1 MRPRDRT
8 KSTLSWKLES
18 IWHRKIRIKS
28 HKPKQIF
35 SSRVYRWQKK
45 KFWQNIQYSHRICSR
60 KCNKLEMITR
70 IKWWLTKT
78 TKVMKINNMRTLR
91 NKKISILIVRAQQ
104 LKHTVLSKS
113 TLQIKLLS
121 TKNSS
126 YPTKTPKNSKFLLT
140 SNKIKSNQV
149 LTHMA
154 PNQWRAS
161 IPKNNIIRKAQ
172 SMDPMRSL
180 LYKRWTRLSAQ
191 LKKK

>member
-1 MRPRDRT
+1 MR
-8 KSTLSWKLES
+8 
-18 IWHRKIRIKS
+18 IRS
-28 HKPKQIF
+28 H
-35 SSRVYRWQKK
+35 
-45 KFWQNIQYSHRICSR
+45 
-60 KCNKLEMITR
+60 M
-70 IKWWLTKT
+70 KT
-78 TKVMKINNMRTLR
+78 IKVMKINNMRTLR

-113 TLQIKLLS
+113 TLQIKPLS

-191 LKKK
+191 LKKR